1 MWSKKILSFQD
12 QGTKNP
18 AWKVDRITH
27 TYFDTKTLMFSCSL
41 IQRDNLCLSEMKS
54 WDQESDIQFSDEKE
68 LCEKRI
74 TKTIHCPSTEFSACP
89 VSDRNKFS
97 KSTARSWRSNLLVI
111 YIKCER
117 QDLKTWKYFQVCA
130 CVLSHFSRAWLFAT
144 LWTVACRAPLS
155 MGFSRQEYCTGL
167 PCPPPGNLPSLRIE
181 PVSLTSSALAVTF
194 FTTRAT
200 WEAQLTI

>member
-117 QDLKTWKYFQVCA
+117 QDLKTSGLCLCA
-130 CVLSHFSRAWLFAT
+130 QSLQSCMTLCDSMNSSLPGSSVHGILQARILHWVAIPSSRESSQSKDRTCVS
-144 LWTVACRAPLS
+144 
-155 MGFSRQEYCTGL
+155 
-167 PCPPPGNLPSLRIE
+167 
-181 PVSLTSSALAVTF
+181 
-194 FTTRAT
+194 
-200 WEAQLTI
+200 